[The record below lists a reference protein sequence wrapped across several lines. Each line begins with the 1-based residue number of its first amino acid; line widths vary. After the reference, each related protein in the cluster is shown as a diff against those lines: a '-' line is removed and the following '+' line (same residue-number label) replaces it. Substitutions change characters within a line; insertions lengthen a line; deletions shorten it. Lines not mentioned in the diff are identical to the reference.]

1 MGKHLP
7 RLDPY
12 RTGYSDFSA
21 DPLNFVRLVY
31 SSAMKKYFILYLAFV
46 FSGSAHVS
54 SADEP
59 STDTEA
65 ANTEDKAAESLSCD
79 DFPDHLER
87 CMPYECQFSHP
98 FTGETMVKAVVGEE
112 AGICLYVEEMPNGGQ
127 MNCRYDPE
135 LRTAIAQYYRDVAA
149 AKTTA
154 VDAQV
159 NEDRIRATYT
169 IDGKEVEN
177 PLQEAMTNG
186 QCDIS
191 GY

>member
-1 MGKHLP
+1 M
-7 RLDPY
+7 R
-12 RTGYSDFSA
+12 
-21 DPLNFVRLVY
+21 
-31 SSAMKKYFILYLAFV
+31 KYFILYLTFV
-46 FSGSAHVS
+46 ILGSAQVTA
-54 SADEP
+54 ADES
-59 STDTEA
+59 STDIEA
-65 ANTEDKAAESLSCD
+65 AKTEDKAAESLSCD
-79 DFPDHLER
+79 DFPEHLER
-87 CMPYECQFSHP
+87 CTPYKCQFSHP

-112 AGICLYVEEMPNGGQ
+112 AGICLYVEEMPNDGQ
-127 MNCRYDPE
+127 MNCRYNPE

-159 NEDRIRATYT
+159 TGDRTRATYT
-169 IDGKEVEN
+169 IDGQEVEN

>member
-1 MGKHLP
+1 M
-7 RLDPY
+7 R
-12 RTGYSDFSA
+12 
-21 DPLNFVRLVY
+21 
-31 SSAMKKYFILYLAFV
+31 KYFILYLTFV
-46 FSGSAHVS
+46 ILGSAQVTSADES
-54 SADEP
+54 SADI
-59 STDTEA
+59 EA
-65 ANTEDKAAESLSCD
+65 TKTEDKAAELPLSCD
-79 DFPDHLER
+79 EFPDHLEL
-87 CMPYECQFSHP
+87 CTPYKCQFSHP
-98 FTGETMVKAVVGEE
+98 FTGETMVKAVIGEE
-112 AGICLYVEEMPNGGQ
+112 AGMCLYVEEMPNDGQ
-127 MNCRYDPE
+127 MNCRYNPE